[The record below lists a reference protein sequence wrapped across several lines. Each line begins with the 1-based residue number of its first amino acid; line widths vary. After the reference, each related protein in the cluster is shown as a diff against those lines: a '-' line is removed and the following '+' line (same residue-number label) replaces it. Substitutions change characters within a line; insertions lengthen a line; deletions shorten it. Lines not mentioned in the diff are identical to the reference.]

1 MYQSSILVGTALL
14 QKMSLRISGWIPS
27 MKYSARASSLS
38 IPDCPTRFLKLAM
51 YLASFPFFW
60 HKFFSAALA
69 YPPSS
74 IGVNALV
81 NVVLNS
87 SYVPKSLAAI
97 LVASQFSF
105 HALAIPPVMSDNT
118 NMIFLSS

>member
-14 QKMSLRISGWIPS
+14 QKTSLRISGWIPS
-27 MKYSARASSLS
+27 MKYSARVGSLL
-38 IPDCPTRFLKLAM
+38 IPDYPTRFLKSAM
-51 YLASFPFFW
+51 YSVSFPFFW
-60 HKFFSAALA
+60 HKFFNAALA

-81 NVVLNS
+81 NVVLKS
-87 SYVPKSLAAI
+87 LYVPKSPAAI

-105 HALAIPPVMSDNT
+105 HALVVPPVMSDNM
-118 NMIFLSS
+118 NMIFLLL

>member
-1 MYQSSILVGTALL
+1 
-14 QKMSLRISGWIPS
+14 
-27 MKYSARASSLS
+27 MKYSARAGSLL

-51 YLASFPFFW
+51 YSASFLFFW

-69 YPPSS
+69 YPPLS

-87 SYVPKSLAAI
+87 SYVPRSLSAI
-97 LVASQFSF
+97 LVASHFSF
-105 HALAIPPVMSDNT
+105 HALAIPPVMRDST
-118 NMIFLSS
+118 NMIFLLS